1 MTTATA
7 PIANK
12 TLIARTA
19 AQIGGFGL
27 ALLLPAWI
35 LWLSPP
41 VNWNPWFLL
50 ALATLPLL
58 PALSGLLSGRT
69 YTVAWS
75 GFLALLYFSHGVVEA
90 WADADVRLLALTEVV
105 LAVMLWTGGV
115 IYVRWR
121 SQELKLARP

>member
-1 MTTATA
+1 VSTPTA
-7 PIANK
+7 PLATK

-58 PALSGLLSGRT
+58 PALPGLLSGRT
-69 YTVAWS
+69 YTTAWA

-90 WADADVRLLALTEVV
+90 WAVADVRLLAVTEVT
-105 LAVMLWTGGV
+105 LAVMLWLGGMM
-115 IYVRWR
+115 YARWR
-121 SQELKLARP
+121 SRELKSAP